1 MKLKKPLIYILIA
14 FVLYTVI
21 TSPYKAS
28 NFVHQAISGVSA
40 AGQSVALFFDGLL
53 VP

>member
-1 MKLKKPLIYILIA
+1 MKLKKPLIYMGIA

-21 TSPYKAS
+21 TAPYKAS
-28 NFVHQAISGVSA
+28 EFVQRGIGGISQ
-40 AGQSVALFFDGLL
+40 AGQSVGMFFDGLL